1 MKVSKGL
8 DRFDETKSSLKTWIL
23 NIAKNA
29 LIDYYRK
36 KKLNVVSFDE
46 VIVSWAYGEE
56 ESDVDQMI
64 AIKESNLNPEEKM
77 IEAEVSKRMYDKFET
92 LSENE
97 KLIASLHFFDGL
109 SYDEVAESLNIP
121 LGTVKA
127 KLFTARKTMM
137 EALPLEYRKTVN
149 A

>member
-121 LGTVKA
+121 LGTVKV